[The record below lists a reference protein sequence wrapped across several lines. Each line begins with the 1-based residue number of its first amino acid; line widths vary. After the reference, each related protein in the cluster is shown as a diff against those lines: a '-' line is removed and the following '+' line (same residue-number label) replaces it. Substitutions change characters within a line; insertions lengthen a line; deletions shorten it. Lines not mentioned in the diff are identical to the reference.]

1 MADRDLVS
9 STGSSAPA
17 PPAPPGSA
25 PSGGRRG
32 SGPQPYDFRRPNK
45 FNRDHIRAL
54 QIVSETFA
62 RQLTT
67 VIATTLRAV
76 STVTLAAVEQL
87 TYDEYVRGVP
97 NPSYLAILALDPLPG
112 AAMLQIPLTIAT
124 AAIDR
129 MLGGRGDTL
138 DNLRPLT
145 EIEESLMRTLTE
157 RALRE
162 LAYAFESLVKLE
174 PRIMA
179 QESNAQFAQITTP
192 SDMTLTI
199 QLDMKIAEARDRAT
213 LCIPYD
219 TLAPVLDTLA
229 GESLFAGR
237 GGNAAMFATN
247 LHDALEDVPDRR
259 QRALQPGHAH
269 VGRDPRSGDRRR
281 GPAAPPRERTAR
293 RHDRRDRRL
302 PRDDGPQR
310 QAARVSHR
318 EHGRTVRTIE
328 DMRTGRELP

>member
-1 MADRDLVS
+1 VS
-9 STGSSAPA
+9 ATGSHAPA
-17 PPAPPGSA
+17 PPAPSGS
-25 PSGGRRG
+25 RRHA
-32 SGPQPYDFRRPNK
+32 GPQPYDFRRPNK
-45 FNRDHIRAL
+45 FNRDHVRAL

-76 STVTLAAVEQL
+76 STVTLGAVEQM
-87 TYDEYVRGVP
+87 TYDEYIRSVP

-129 MLGGRGDTL
+129 MLGGRGDVL
-138 DNLRPLT
+138 DTLRPLT
-145 EIEESLMRTLTE
+145 EIEESLMRTLTD

-162 LAYAFESLVKLE
+162 LVYAFESLVKLE
-174 PRIMA
+174 PQIMS

-199 QLDMKIAEARDRAT
+199 VLDMKIAEARDRAT

-247 LHDALEDVPDRR
+247 LHDAIEDVPIDVSVRFNPVTLTSAEILGLEVGDVVPLR
-259 QRALQPGHAH
+259 HLVNEPLVVTVGGTAAYRATT
-269 VGRDPRSGDRRR
+269 GRNGK
-281 GPAAPPRERTAR
+281 
-293 RHDRRDRRL
+293 RL
-302 PRDDGPQR
+302 ACRIVSTDGP
-310 QAARVSHR
+310 
-318 EHGRTVRTIE
+318 
-328 DMRTGRELP
+328 

>member
-1 MADRDLVS
+1 MSANGS
-9 STGSSAPA
+9 PAHAGGSTR
-17 PPAPPGSA
+17 
-25 PSGGRRG
+25 RRG

-45 FNRDHIRAL
+45 FNRDHVRAL

-76 STVTLAAVEQL
+76 STVVLGPVEQL
-87 TYDEYVRGVP
+87 TYDEYVRSVP

-112 AAMLQIPLTIAT
+112 AAMFQVPLTIAT

-129 MLGGRGDTL
+129 MLGGRGDVL
-138 DNLRPLT
+138 DAPRPLT

-162 LAYAFESLVKLE
+162 LVYAFESLVRLE

-199 QLDMKIAEARDRAT
+199 SLDMKIAEARDRAT

-237 GGNAAMFATN
+237 GGDAAMFSAN
-247 LHDALEDVPDRR
+247 LHEALEEVPIDVSVRFNPVTLTSAEILGLEVGDVVPLRHLVTEPVVVTVGGTT
-259 QRALQPGHAH
+259 AYHA
-269 VGRDPRSGDRRR
+269 V
-281 GPAAPPRERTAR
+281 
-293 RHDRRDRRL
+293 
-302 PRDDGPQR
+302 
-310 QAARVSHR
+310 
-318 EHGRTVRTIE
+318 
-328 DMRTGRELP
+328 TGRNGKRLACRIVSVDGA